1 MLHNN
6 HRTTEVTDALLLNIP
21 KTTELHTSHRLIL
34 WHLNSMPIKPFKFFL
49 KNDIF
54 RRIRDL
60 TFIIQQLKVIKRTNK
75 ISEIIRF
82 LLALKKFSKDCLTIW
97 NAYN

>member
-1 MLHNN
+1 
-6 HRTTEVTDALLLNIP
+6 
-21 KTTELHTSHRLIL
+21 
-34 WHLNSMPIKPFKFFL
+34 MPIKPFKFFL

-82 LLALKKFSKDCLTIW
+82 LLALK
-97 NAYN
+97 